1 MPASVAPA
9 DKRTPTPL
17 TVLFWIGV
25 GFAPLA
31 ALILLV
37 ADGNGTLRFGAVLA
51 ILAVVLIGLSIALRA
66 ESGSGAAGA
75 EELREELEQL
85 RRELRSEI
93 VAAAQ
98 RGNQA
103 LDQARRAEETAGAV
117 RQRLDAAAAGLAAAP
132 AEERSGGR
140 ARVPAA
146 GAYDAAHPA
155 GREEDAPVR
164 SSGTRS
170 GVDDASRN
178 GRHDLDR
185 SDAYAGAGWGRPEP
199 YEPEPYEADTSR
211 PHAGERAET
220 GGYRAAPDRS
230 GADRPG
236 FAGYGTEPAR
246 SDARGAE
253 WQSTGVPGVD
263 RPSTGGYGQDRP
275 STGVYGAARM
285 SEPAR
290 VSAEPA
296 RPEQPRPVG
305 VVHHTE
311 TVHVTTRHTIV
322 DGGEPAGARYGGF
335 AGRWSPGA
343 EDRPR
348 GAEAADHRG
357 VGHRGPGRDDPARSG
372 WSGSE
377 EDGWLSGLRSG
388 PGADR
393 AWPRADGARN
403 DGYRDDSYRPGA
415 PDDDYRAAPSGDG
428 YRPGPSGDGFRAGP
442 SGDGYR
448 PGPSGDAYRAAPPG
462 DDFRAAPSGDGY
474 ARTGDGREHPW
485 AGVGRAAAAR
495 RDWPADDGW
504 SSGPGSDRPA
514 DEQRDWSGPGDDR
527 AGRAAGGARGDRPW
541 PGAEPAGRAQV
552 AEPDGAH
559 WSQVRAAGNRW
570 AAVRDDDRGREIR
583 VGERRAAVHE
593 DGGGTEYRV
602 EDRWASVRGAPAG
615 GWSSESHP
623 ALPAGGVPVPQE
635 WRPPTQRTG
644 QPEWREVEPEW
655 RQPEPEWRRPE
666 AGGYGHPPRDADDR
680 WR

>member
-25 GFAPLA
+25 GLAPLA

-66 ESGSGAAGA
+66 ENGSGDAGA

-132 AEERSGGR
+132 AEERPGGR
-140 ARVPAA
+140 ARVPVA
-146 GAYDAAHPA
+146 GAYDAGRAHPA
-155 GREEDAPVR
+155 GRDEDAPGR
-164 SSGTRS
+164 SSGARY
-170 GVDDASRN
+170 GADDASR
-178 GRHDLDR
+178 HDVDR
-185 SDAYAGAGWGRPEP
+185 PDAHAGTGWGRPEP
-199 YEPEPYEADTSR
+199 YDADPSGPY
-211 PHAGERAET
+211 AGERAEP
-220 GGYRAAPDRS
+220 GGYRADPDRS

-236 FAGYGTEPAR
+236 FAGYGADPAR
-246 SDARGAE
+246 SDPRGTE
-253 WQSTGVPGVD
+253 WPSAGAPGAD
-263 RPSTGGYGQDRP
+263 RPSPGGYGQDRP
-275 STGVYGAARM
+275 SPGGYGQDRSSAGVYGAAR
-285 SEPAR
+285 
-290 VSAEPA
+290 VAEPA

-322 DGGEPAGARYGGF
+322 DGGERAGSRYGGL

-343 EDRPR
+343 DDRPR
-348 GAEAADHRG
+348 GTEAADHRG
-357 VGHRGPGRDDPARSG
+357 VGHRESGRDEPARSG

-377 EDGWLSGLRSG
+377 EDGWLGGLRSG
-388 PGADR
+388 PGAER
-393 AWPRADGARN
+393 TWPRDDGARD
-403 DGYRDDSYRPGA
+403 DGYRSGAPGDGYRPA
-415 PDDDYRAAPSGDG
+415 PSDDAYRTGSSGDG
-428 YRPGPSGDGFRAGP
+428 YRPGPSGDG
-442 SGDGYR
+442 YR
-448 PGPSGDAYRAAPPG
+448 PG
-462 DDFRAAPSGDGY
+462 PSGDGY

-485 AGVGRAAAAR
+485 AGVGRAAGGQR
-495 RDWPADDGW
+495 GWPADDDW
-504 SSGPGSDRPA
+504 SRGPGSDRPA

-527 AGRAAGGARGDRPW
+527 TGPAAGGARGDRSW
-541 PGAEPAGRAQV
+541 PPAEQGGRAQV

-615 GWSSESHP
+615 GWSPESHP

-635 WRPPTQRTG
+635 WRPPTQRSG

-666 AGGYGHPPRDADDR
+666 PGGYGHPPRDTDDR